1 LQKNK
6 LILMNVLAAL
16 LVCSAFSVVAAEEDY
31 ATATPDGSAPSE
43 PTVDPNA
50 TINPDDSRSLDE
62 PVGYGDDILYTI
74 QDDNSTDTNTTG
86 QEPMPYGDEIY
97 ANGLADEKAS
107 GDNTTLIVTAA
118 GVVAAVAV
126 GGALGFVYY
135 RKTKA

>member
-1 LQKNK
+1 
-6 LILMNVLAAL
+6 MTVLAAL

-31 ATATPDGSAPSE
+31 ATATPGVIDPSE

-50 TINPDDSRSLDE
+50 TINPDDSRTLDE
-62 PVGYGDDILYTI
+62 PIDSGDNVLYTI
-74 QDDNSTDTNTTG
+74 QGDNSTDTNATDNTG

-97 ANGLADEKAS
+97 ANGLADKNAS
-107 GDNTTLIVTAA
+107 TDNTTLIITAA

-126 GGALGFVYY
+126 GGTLGFVYY